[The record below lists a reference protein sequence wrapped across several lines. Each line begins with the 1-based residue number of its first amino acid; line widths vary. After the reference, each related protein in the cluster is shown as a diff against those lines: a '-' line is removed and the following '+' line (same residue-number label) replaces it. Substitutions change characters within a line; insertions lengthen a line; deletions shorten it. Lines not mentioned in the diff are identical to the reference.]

1 MDRIEQL
8 VNRWETACV
17 KGDSHEKYRVAILLC
32 DLEEKNRT
40 KMRFS
45 SNEKLAFQEARMF
58 LGK

>member
-8 VNRWETACV
+8 VSRWETACV
-17 KGDSHEKYRVAILLC
+17 EGNSQEKYRAAILLC

-45 SNEKLAFQEARMF
+45 SNEKLVFQEARMF